1 MDNSI
6 YSLLVKKVFFIS
18 YLKSSKIRILSVA
31 LILFFIAAVGKW
43 LINKDTTSY
52 STWLWDTSVIETDME
67 HTVESILNMNIHS
80 VYLQYSSKVSNDT
93 YRNFISSLQKEG
105 VEVYAL
111 DGAPDWG
118 ITDHESK
125 DQFLDWF
132 HNYQADA
139 LSHEQFKG
147 IHLDIE
153 PYLLENW
160 DTNQEEIIYQYQTL
174 LLQIGNFAENLNATL
189 GVDIPFWFDEITYD
203 NKYGQGYL
211 SQWLIQNTDETTIMA
226 YRNFAEGKNGIID
239 LSTQE
244 VDWAEQEN
252 KNITIAVE
260 TEKTP
265 EEHVSFYNKN
275 KHTLVSEIKHVQNH
289 YKGRIAG
296 IAIHSFESMIERSE

>member
-1 MDNSI
+1 MDISI
-6 YSLLVKKVFFIS
+6 YSSLLKKVFFIS
-18 YLKSSKIRILSVA
+18 SFKSKICILSVV
-31 LILFFIAAVGKW
+31 LIIFFIAALGKW
-43 LINKDTTSY
+43 LLNKDATSY

-67 HTVESILNMNIHS
+67 RTVESIHNMNIDS
-80 VYLQYSSKVSNDT
+80 VYLQYSSKVSNET

-105 VEVYAL
+105 VDVYAL

-139 LSHEQFKG
+139 PLHEQFKG

-160 DTNQEEIIYQYQTL
+160 EANQEEIIYQFQTL
-174 LLQIGNFAENLNATL
+174 LLQLKNFAENRNTSL
-189 GVDIPFWFDEITYD
+189 GVDIPFWFDEIPFD

-239 LSTQE
+239 ISTQE

-252 KNITIAVE
+252 KKITIALE

-265 EEHVSFYNKN
+265 EEHISFYNKN
-275 KHTLVSEIKHVQNH
+275 KHTLDSEIKHVQDH

-296 IAIHSFESMIERSE
+296 IAIHSFESMKKRSQ